1 MKINDLQRMPIFAE
15 NEQVAVFSED
25 MNIPHGL
32 LYEGCLCNV
41 PEELLDK
48 EIWAVSAMSERRR
61 ERYNLNKYGWLE
73 IWIEDEDYY
82 KLGDLDQ

>member
-15 NEQVAVFSED
+15 NEQVVVFSED
-25 MNIPHGL
+25 IISPHK

-48 EIWAVSAMSERRR
+48 EIWAVSPMSERRR
-61 ERYNLNKYGWLE
+61 ELYNLNKYGWLE
-73 IWIEDEDYY
+73 IWVEDEDYY